1 MSVRF
6 LGRRVYLS
14 LVMVLMSVKQGGPKS
29 SQAKLTGTLA
39 IPAQTLLRWRRWWAD
54 IFPMTPFWQAN
65 CARFMPPV
73 TSTELPASLIERFT
87 GPAAEALMRLL
98 AFLSPLTVRQ

>member
-14 LVMVLMSVKQGGPKS
+14 LVMVLMSAKRYGPKCAK
-29 SQAKLTGTLA
+29 AKLAGTLV
-39 IPAQTLLRWRRWWAD
+39 IPAQTLMRWRRWWAD
-54 IFPMTPFWQAN
+54 IFIATPFWQAN
-65 CARFMPPV
+65 CARFMPPL

-98 AFLSPLTVRQ
+98 AFLTPLTVRQ